1 MSTATFPRAAWS
13 GEGRDGK
20 LREALARSRERGEIA
35 AAEYE
40 WALDRL
46 ESRQPNR
53 GRATLSPERIRDF
66 VRAAARV
73 FRRRGFD
80 RASVEEIAAELG
92 VRKGAIYHYFASKQ
106 DLFDAVCLTGAHDV
120 GIAVA
125 EAAAV
130 PGSVETRLRGMLQA
144 YAEVQGRNPAIA
156 VLVRAEAELSVEAH
170 RKLLVERQAMRAL
183 FTQAVADGHGSGEFD
198 VGDVEV
204 GMKWLLGGLAW
215 VNSWLDLEP
224 EVRPVISAGIIDIL
238 LRGLLKRHDN
248 AADAP
253 AHSPRRPG
261 MTGGGG

>member
-1 MSTATFPRAAWS
+1 VSTTKFARRDPS
-13 GEGRDGK
+13 GEGRDERLGD
-20 LREALARSRERGEIA
+20 ALARARARSEIT

-46 ESRQPNR
+46 DSNLPAR
-53 GRATLSPERIRDF
+53 GRGKLNPVRVGDF
-66 VRAAARV
+66 IQAAARV

-80 RASVEEIAAELG
+80 RASVEEIAAEVG

-125 EAAAV
+125 DAAAV

-215 VNSWLDLEP
+215 VNSWLHLDP
-224 EVRPVISAGIIDIL
+224 DVRRAISAGVIETL
-238 LRGLLKRHDN
+238 LGGVLRRHDN
-248 AADAP
+248 VGNLPVDGAP
-253 AHSPRRPG
+253 D
-261 MTGGGG
+261 GGGTKRGL